1 MAESDH
7 RPLPLVS
14 VGIPTYNRRNLL
26 EHTLKSVLEQ
36 QYPRLEIIISD
47 NASTDETEKF
57 CRAWEARDSRIR
69 YIRHPKNLGSTL
81 NFIKTLEA
89 ADGEYFMWLA
99 DDDWIEPGYIEHCAR
114 ILEEN
119 PDCCLAGGKSDY
131 YHDGVMVRAGEDI
144 LITQED
150 SADRV
155 VEFCSKVMHNAV
167 FYGLMRR
174 EILRKIPFLR
184 TWGNDQILM
193 TGVAYCGKI
202 ITQDGPRMGRRL
214 GGISAK
220 PSEVLADANMPAIW
234 TFFACFLSYKQL
246 VRQCW
251 SIIWEFKIYRDR
263 SFLSRCVLAGRV
275 SLAQFRRT
283 EISPVMALI
292 QKARNV
298 LLIRKRMEKLTR
310 HFKLHGDSDF
320 RSR

>member
-1 MAESDH
+1 MAESDQ
-7 RPLPLVS
+7 LPLVS
-14 VGIPTYNRRNLL
+14 VGIPTYNRRALL
-26 EHTLKSVLEQ
+26 EHTLKSALEQ
-36 QYPRLEIIISD
+36 QYPRLEIIICD

-57 CRAWEARDSRIR
+57 CREWEARDSRIR
-69 YIRHPKNLGSTL
+69 YIRHPNNLGSTG
-81 NFIKTLEA
+81 NFISALEA

-99 DDDWIEPGYIEHCAR
+99 DDDWIEPGYIEHCAK
-114 ILEEN
+114 ILAEN

-131 YHDGVMVRAGEDI
+131 YHDGVLVRTGEDI
-144 LITQED
+144 LITRED
-150 SADRV
+150 PADRV

-220 PSEVLADANMPAIW
+220 PSEVLADANMHKIW
-234 TFFACFLSYKQL
+234 TSFACFLAYGQL
-246 VRQCW
+246 IRQCRV
-251 SIIWEFKIYRDR
+251 IIWEFKIYRDR
-263 SFLSRCVLAGRV
+263 SFLSRCVLAARV
-275 SLAQFRRT
+275 SVAQFRRT
-283 EISPVMALI
+283 EISPIMAMI
-292 QKARNV
+292 QRARNV
-298 LLIRKRMEKLTR
+298 LLIRKRMEKLAR